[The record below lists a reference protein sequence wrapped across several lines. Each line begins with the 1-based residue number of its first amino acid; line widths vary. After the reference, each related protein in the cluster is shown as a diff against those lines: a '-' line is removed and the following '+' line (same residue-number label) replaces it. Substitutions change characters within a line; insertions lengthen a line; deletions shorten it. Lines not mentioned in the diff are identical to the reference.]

1 MAHPEVKLALAFVMA
16 IVLSVFGA
24 WWLAYRYRA
33 AMRRLMSAPLADAAP
48 VVQALAVELAPPMAA
63 HPITAAGNRR
73 AAWRLTWLLC
83 ALSLAM
89 SVSVA
94 ALQHTI
100 LFGSSGY
107 SSKRVAVL
115 VLVQMWP
122 VVPVLGL
129 VWRWSRRRVA
139 AVLALW
145 FAVSFLVLLWRSYTP
160 EPGALLVFLAIEIGP
175 PMVLIAALF
184 LSHVTRA
191 IAPWLLPLTFG
202 FAFASI
208 AGTELLVFLAGRNSP
223 WLKALLGELGAHAVM
238 ALAVVLPWFLAWWPL
253 RRLGRAL
260 GRAYARKQVSE
271 LGMLLTAVWG
281 ISLLYQWLGMVPEG
295 AASAWLLLPMA
306 WIALA
311 LYAGWRLTR
320 QASRAPTLLVL
331 RVFQHDAQV
340 QELFDMVIE
349 RWRLSGN
356 TMLIAGTDLID
367 RTLGADEVFAF
378 LDGRLAARFVRVPQD
393 VAARVAAFDLQR
405 DHDGRY
411 RVNECYCHDTT
422 WQAALAALVRSSD
435 VVLMDLRGFQAR
447 NAGCSHELGVL
458 ARAPRIARV
467 VVLVDAGTD
476 RAAADA
482 AVAGAPA
489 GRFVWLDTP
498 RIDRRHARS
507 VLEQLFVATPAEAG
521 PSGCRVSE

>member
-33 AMRRLMSAPLADAAP
+33 AMRRLMSAPLAGPAP
-48 VVQALAVELAPPMAA
+48 VVQALAVEPAPPLAPR
-63 HPITAAGNRR
+63 PITAAGNRR
-73 AAWRLTWLLC
+73 AAWCLTWLLC

-94 ALQHTI
+94 VLQHTI

-160 EPGALLVFLAIEIGP
+160 EPGALLAFLAIEIGP

-223 WLKALLGELGAHAVM
+223 WLRALLGELGAHAVM

-253 RRLGRAL
+253 RR
-260 GRAYARKQVSE
+260 
-271 LGMLLTAVWG
+271 
-281 ISLLYQWLGMVPEG
+281 
-295 AASAWLLLPMA
+295 
-306 WIALA
+306 
-311 LYAGWRLTR
+311 
-320 QASRAPTLLVL
+320 
-331 RVFQHDAQV
+331 
-340 QELFDMVIE
+340 
-349 RWRLSGN
+349 
-356 TMLIAGTDLID
+356 
-367 RTLGADEVFAF
+367 
-378 LDGRLAARFVRVPQD
+378 
-393 VAARVAAFDLQR
+393 
-405 DHDGRY
+405 
-411 RVNECYCHDTT
+411 
-422 WQAALAALVRSSD
+422 
-435 VVLMDLRGFQAR
+435 
-447 NAGCSHELGVL
+447 
-458 ARAPRIARV
+458 
-467 VVLVDAGTD
+467 
-476 RAAADA
+476 
-482 AVAGAPA
+482 
-489 GRFVWLDTP
+489 
-498 RIDRRHARS
+498 
-507 VLEQLFVATPAEAG
+507 
-521 PSGCRVSE
+521 